1 MSSLPVPRSPITSTG
16 LTSLAARETCSSMA
30 EKAGASPIKPMLSGV
45 VAAAALAKGHQLL
58 VV

>member
-1 MSSLPVPRSPITSTG
+1 MTSTG

-30 EKAGASPIKPMLSGV
+30 EKAGASPIKPMFSGAV
-45 VAAAALAKGHQLL
+45 VAGVAAALAKWHQLL